1 MPDLGKVRRGVN
13 MRLSDIHRAPPR
25 QHLGRTEPEYEIHKS
40 QGIWFLVDCKTND
53 TMVTRREDPLYR
65 SKETM
70 VMVQEDQAEE
80 PWSSYVGL
88 YTVVE
93 GFKAPPECK

>member
-1 MPDLGKVRRGVN
+1 MGDTRV
-13 MRLSDIHRAPPR
+13 
-25 QHLGRTEPEYEIHKS
+25 T
-40 QGIWFLVDCKTND
+40 GIEFPVDCKTND
-53 TMVTRREDPLYR
+53 TRVTQRGDPLYR
-65 SKETM
+65 SEETM

>member
-1 MPDLGKVRRGVN
+1 
-13 MRLSDIHRAPPR
+13 
-25 QHLGRTEPEYEIHKS
+25 
-40 QGIWFLVDCKTND
+40 
-53 TMVTRREDPLYR
+53 MVTLRGDPLYR
-65 SKETM
+65 SEEAM

-80 PWSSYVGL
+80 PWSLYVGL

>member
-1 MPDLGKVRRGVN
+1 MGSIRDLAISTGL
-13 MRLSDIHRAPPR
+13 RLDSTWAGQNLSMNTQVTRA
-25 QHLGRTEPEYEIHKS
+25 
-40 QGIWFLVDCKTND
+40 WFLVDCKTND
-53 TMVTRREDPLYR
+53 TKVTRRGNPLYR
-65 SKETM
+65 SGKTM

-80 PWSSYVGL
+80 PWSLYVGL